1 MSKTTYSFFFF
12 YPGLGMSQSHVLEEA
27 VVCKAAVAEAGNCS
41 DLDRVLQED
50 DLVVTM
56 HVCYLGNQIL
66 FHLLLDTSLKPSF
79 LPA

>member
-1 MSKTTYSFFFF
+1 MCKTTYSFFH
-12 YPGLGMSQSHVLEEA
+12 PGLGMSQSRVLEEA

-41 DLDRVLQED
+41 DLDIVLQED
-50 DLVVTM
+50 DLLVMM

-79 LPA
+79 LWA